1 MRMCSRRPRRLV
13 GFTLIE
19 LLVVIAIIAILISLL
34 LPAVQQAREAARR
47 TQCRNNLKQIGLALH
62 NYHDVHLVFPSLNS
76 VYHDSA
82 TGAANVNGF
91 SWIGRILPFVDQG
104 NLYNQIDQSAACWDQ
119 TGLPMS
125 NLDVARTALPFVL
138 CPSDPTSSTVTG
150 EPLMHSTWCS
160 AWNAQPPCPDGP
172 PQCPTDPGCPA
183 TNIAVTTYAGITS
196 SNNWTPDPN
205 VEPMP
210 SGLFDMRMDLNGKL
224 NNGRRNMVVGVRDVR
239 DGTSNVICVGEKA
252 AGFHGFVAWASDASA
267 TIITNNSINTAWRIW
282 RTPAERIASGSAGY
296 PHGAGANSHHV
307 GGCFYLRCDG
317 SVDFVSQ
324 VIALPVYQAL
334 GRIADGEPV
343 VGGSGTGDP
352 GI

>member
-91 SWIGRILPFVDQG
+91 SWISRILPFVDKS
-104 NLYNQIDQSAACWDQ
+104 NLYSNINQTLACWDESAGVGR
-119 TGLPMS
+119 T
-125 NLDVARTALPFVL
+125 NLDVARTPLPFLL

-150 EPLMHSTWCS
+150 EPLMHPTWCS
-160 AWNAQPPCPDGP
+160 AWNATPACPSGP
-172 PQCPTDPGCPA
+172 PQCPNDPSCPLN
-183 TNIAVTTYAGITS
+183 NIGVTTYAGITS

-205 VEPMP
+205 IEPMP
-210 SGLFDMRMDLNGKL
+210 SGLFDMRMDLNAKL
-224 NNGRRNMVVGVRDVR
+224 NNGRRNMVVAVKDIR

-267 TIITNNSINTAWRIW
+267 TIITNNAINTAWSIW
-282 RTPAERIASGSAGY
+282 RSPAERIASGSAGY
-296 PHGAGANSHHV
+296 PHGAGANSHHT

-317 SVDFVSQ
+317 SVNFVSQ
-324 VIALPVYQAL
+324 NIALAVYQAL
-334 GRIADGEPV
+334 GRVADGLPLNSNGLGE
-343 VGGSGTGDP
+343 
-352 GI
+352 